1 MKTNDP
7 DITTALAQLDRA
19 LESPRVLAAKAVA
32 EYRTDDEPKPWINAH
47 DVHGAP
53 TLDIDSV
60 VSRSEPQ
67 HAPRYRVERRRRLL
81 WWR

>member
-1 MKTNDP
+1 MKPDDP
-7 DITTALAQLDRA
+7 DVTTALARLDRA
-19 LESPRVLAAKAVA
+19 LEHPRLLAQRAIA
-32 EYRTDDEPKPWINAH
+32 EHRNDDEPKPWINAH

-67 HAPRYRVERRRRLL
+67 HAPRYRVERRRRFIF
-81 WWR
+81 WR